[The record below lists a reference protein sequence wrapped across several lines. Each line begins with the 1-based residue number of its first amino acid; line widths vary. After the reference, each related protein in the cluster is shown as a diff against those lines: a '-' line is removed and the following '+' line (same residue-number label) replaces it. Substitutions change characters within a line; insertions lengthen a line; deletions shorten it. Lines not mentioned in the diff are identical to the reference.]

1 MSKKRKVAVL
11 GATGTVG
18 QRFIQLLDNHP
29 WFEVTALTGSERTI
43 GGKFKDGCR
52 WVIPG
57 DMPEWAGEMIVQETA
72 PNLDADIVFSALH
85 SSIAKEVEPVL
96 AKAGYNVFSNASSY
110 RMTEDVPLLIP
121 EVNADHAHLVTHQRK
136 VRGWDGCIVTN
147 CNCTSTGF
155 TVVLK
160 PLHEAFGLKNII
172 ATSMQAISGAGY
184 PGLPALDYVDNIV
197 PFIGGEEAKLGIEPP
212 KMLGELVDNKIVPV
226 EFNVSAHCNRV
237 PVTDGHTVCV
247 SIQFEKSPTPAEV
260 IEVLKN
266 YRGHEVVRGL
276 PISPDTVIEVRSED
290 DRPQPRRDRDAGNG
304 MTTVVG
310 RVREDEVFDIKMVI
324 MSHNTFK
331 GAAGGS
337 MQNAEL
343 LVEMGLA

>member
-29 WFEVTALTGSERTI
+29 WFEVTALTGSQRTI

-57 DMPEWAGEMIVQETA
+57 DMPAWAGEMIVQETST
-72 PNLDADIVFSALH
+72 NLDADIVFSALH
-85 SSIAKEVEPVL
+85 SGIAKEVEPEL
-96 AKAGYNVFSNASSY
+96 AKAGFNVFSNASSY

-121 EVNADHAHLVTHQRK
+121 EVNADHAHLVTHQRA

-160 PLHEAFGLKNII
+160 PLLDAFGIKNII
-172 ATSMQAISGAGY
+172 MTSMQAISGAGY
-184 PGLPALDYVDNIV
+184 PGLAALDYVDNIV
-197 PFIGGEEAKLGIEPP
+197 PLISGEEPKMNREPQ
-212 KMLGELVDNKIVPV
+212 KMLGKLVDNKIEHVD
-226 EFNVSAHCNRV
+226 FNVSAHCNRV
-237 PVTDGHTVCV
+237 PVTDGHTVCA
-247 SIQFEKSPTPAEV
+247 SIQFEKSATPEEV
-260 IEVLKN
+260 KEVLRN
-266 YRGHEVVRGL
+266 YRGHDVVRNL
-276 PISPDTVIEVRSED
+276 PISPETVIEVREEA
-290 DRPQPRRDRDAGNG
+290 DRPQPRRDRDAGDG

-310 RVREDEVFDIKMVI
+310 RIREDEVFDIKMVI